1 MSEFSFPPLSHM
13 TRFFA
18 ASRAL
23 FASAV
28 VLFPF
33 LLRGQAA
40 APVAAPKAV
49 EQIVSVS
56 PINLIFGLYG
66 AEYEKK
72 IDARNSW
79 GASAGYFTLGGFSYL
94 NSELK
99 YRYYPQEKALEGFGV
114 GLTTGLTRI
123 AVDDNTSSQEST
135 TALSVG
141 FALDYQWLLGSR
153 KNFAITLG
161 SGARRLV
168 VVGRKLADANLILPT
183 FRLAIGRG
191 F

>member
-1 MSEFSFPPLSHM
+1 MSEFLFLPLSYM
-13 TRFFA
+13 TRFSA
-18 ASRAL
+18 GSRAVFTSVL
-23 FASAV
+23 VLCPVLASA
-28 VLFPF
+28 
-33 LLRGQAA
+33 QAA

-49 EQIVSVS
+49 EQIVSIS

-66 AEYEKK
+66 AEYERK
-72 IDARNSW
+72 INARNSW

-94 NSELK
+94 NSEVK

-114 GLTTGLTRI
+114 GLSSGLTRI
-123 AVDDNTSSQEST
+123 AVDDNTTSKEST

-141 FALDYQWLLGSR
+141 FVLDYQWLLGSR
-153 KNFAITLG
+153 KNFVITLG

-168 VVGRKLADANLILPT
+168 VVGKDLPDANLILPT